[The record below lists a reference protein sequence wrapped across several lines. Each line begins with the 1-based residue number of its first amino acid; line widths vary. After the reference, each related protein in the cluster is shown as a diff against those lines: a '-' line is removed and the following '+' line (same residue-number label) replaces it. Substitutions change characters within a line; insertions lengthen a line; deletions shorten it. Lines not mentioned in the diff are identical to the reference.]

1 MAVTPMN
8 QESHAAGHS
17 KLTYTLIYVVLFAG
31 AIASILP
38 FVYMV
43 STSLKTY
50 GSVINNNFWPW
61 PPFGGEGLQWNN
73 YPQAIRTVG
82 WDDQWQTWLVVR
94 YFANTL
100 IITAVVVVGVL
111 LTSVLAAYAFAQMNL
126 PGRNFLFMLV
136 LATIMIPNDLVL
148 VPKVVMMYN
157 FKWYN
162 TYLALTVPFMA
173 NVLGIFLLRQFFL
186 QIPKDLFEAAR
197 IDGASHLRY
206 LFQVVI
212 PLSMPAIVTIALL
225 NFIASWDEFKWPLL
239 VTRDASMRVLAVGLQ
254 QFTQSE
260 GGTSTQLLMAFAT
273 LVILPVIIFYLFT
286 QEYFTQGITTTG
298 IKG

>member
-1 MAVTPMN
+1 MAVTSVN
-8 QESHAAGHS
+8 QESHSAGHN
-17 KLTYTLIYVVLFAG
+17 KLTYALIYIVLFVG

-43 STSLKTY
+43 TTSLKTY
-50 GSVINNNFWPW
+50 GSVINNTFWPW
-61 PPFGGEGLQWNN
+61 APFGGEGLQWSN
-73 YPQAIRTVG
+73 YPEAIRTVG
-82 WDDQWQTWLVVR
+82 WDTQWQTWLVMR

-126 PGRNFLFMLV
+126 PGKNILFMLV

-162 TYLALTVPFMA
+162 TYLALTIPFMA

-186 QIPKDLFEAAR
+186 QIPKDLFDAAR
-197 IDGASHLRY
+197 MDGASHLRY

-212 PLSMPAIVTIALL
+212 PLSKPAIVTIALL

>member
-1 MAVTPMN
+1 MAATSVN

-17 KLTYTLIYVVLFAG
+17 KLTYTLIYIVLFAG

-61 PPFGGEGLQWNN
+61 PPFGVEGLQWSN
-73 YPQAIRTVG
+73 YPEAIRTVG

-100 IITAVVVVGVL
+100 IITAVVVAGVL

-126 PGRNFLFMLV
+126 PGKNVLFMLV

-212 PLSMPAIVTIALL
+212 PLSKAAIVTIALL